1 MNSIM
6 TNDQKVIVGFLCGV
20 AAGALAGILLAPSS
34 GEETRKK
41 IADKA
46 GDLKDD
52 LSNQLS
58 SSFGRLS
65 EQVSNSLGLK
75 KTNNLADEASRKLAN
90 QTVDA

>member
-1 MNSIM
+1 M

-20 AAGALAGILLAPSS
+20 AAGALAGILLAPNS

-46 GDLKDD
+46 TDLKDD
-52 LSNQLS
+52 LSTQLS

-75 KTNNLADEASRKLAN
+75 KTNSVVDQNARKLASE
-90 QTVDA
+90 TVDA

>member
-1 MNSIM
+1 M

-46 GDLKDD
+46 SDLKDD
-52 LSNQLS
+52 LSSQLTTT
-58 SSFGRLS
+58 FGRLQ
-65 EQVSNSLGLK
+65 EQVSNTLGMAK
-75 KTNNLADEASRKLAN
+75 NGVDAAARKLAN
-90 QTVDA
+90 ETVDA